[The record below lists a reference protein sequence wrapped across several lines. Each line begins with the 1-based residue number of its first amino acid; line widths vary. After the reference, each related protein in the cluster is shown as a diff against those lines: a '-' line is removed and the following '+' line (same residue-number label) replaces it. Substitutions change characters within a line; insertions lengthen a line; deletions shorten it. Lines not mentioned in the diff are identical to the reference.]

1 MKDYEYNNREELT
14 NLRLL
19 SDLERYE
26 IFNLD
31 AVEKY
36 DSNQNLDFIVDD
48 DGNLVYL
55 VAGASGGRFSLFGGS
70 REVLEIPWDCVDR
83 IGANIILVYADN
95 SRINHERL

>member
-1 MKDYEYNNREELT
+1 MSEFEYNNRE
-14 NLRLL
+14 NLENMRLL

-36 DSNQNLDFIVDD
+36 DSNQSLDFIVDD
-48 DGNLVYL
+48 EGNLVYL
-55 VAGASGGRFSLFGGS
+55 VAGANGGKLSLFGGS
-70 REVLEIPWDCVDR
+70 KEVLEIPWDCVDK

-95 SRINHERL
+95 SRINRERV